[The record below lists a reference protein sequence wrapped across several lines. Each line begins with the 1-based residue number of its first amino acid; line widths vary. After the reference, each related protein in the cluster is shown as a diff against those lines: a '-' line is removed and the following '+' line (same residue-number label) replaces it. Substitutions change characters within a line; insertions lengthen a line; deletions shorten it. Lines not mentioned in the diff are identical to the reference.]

1 MKDMKIESWRGV
13 QGGGR
18 SASPR
23 KALEVLKLV
32 VVWCL
37 AGDDVEMSSE
47 GHENRKLEGGAGGRA
62 QRIPHKALEVLKL
75 VVVWCLAGDD
85 IEMSSEGHENR
96 KLEGGAR
103 C

>member
-1 MKDMKIESWRGV
+1 MKSMKIESGRGV
-13 QGGGR
+13 QGGGC

-47 GHENRKLEGGAGGRA
+47 GHENRKLEGGAR
-62 QRIPHKALEVLKL
+62 R
-75 VVVWCLAGDD
+75 
-85 IEMSSEGHENR
+85 
-96 KLEGGAR
+96 
-103 C
+103 

>member
-1 MKDMKIESWRGV
+1 MKIESGRGV

-37 AGDDVEMSSE
+37 AGDDVEMST
-47 GHENRKLEGGAGGRA
+47 
-62 QRIPHKALEVLKL
+62 
-75 VVVWCLAGDD
+75 
-85 IEMSSEGHENR
+85 EGHENR

-103 C
+103 R

>member
-1 MKDMKIESWRGV
+1 MKIESGRGV
-13 QGGGR
+13 QGGGC

-37 AGDDVEMSSE
+37 AGDDVEMSS
-47 GHENRKLEGGAGGRA
+47 
-62 QRIPHKALEVLKL
+62 Q
-75 VVVWCLAGDD
+75 
-85 IEMSSEGHENR
+85 GHENR

-103 C
+103 R

>member
-1 MKDMKIESWRGV
+1 MLKLVVVWCLAGDDVEMSSEGHEKSNMFEKSSVEHEIESGREV
-13 QGGGR
+13 QGGGC

-47 GHENRKLEGGAGGRA
+47 GHENRKLEGGAR
-62 QRIPHKALEVLKL
+62 R
-75 VVVWCLAGDD
+75 
-85 IEMSSEGHENR
+85 
-96 KLEGGAR
+96 
-103 C
+103 

>member
-1 MKDMKIESWRGV
+1 MEKHDSDEPQVIESKSSV

-37 AGDDVEMSSE
+37 AG
-47 GHENRKLEGGAGGRA
+47 G
-62 QRIPHKALEVLKL
+62 
-75 VVVWCLAGDD
+75 D

-96 KLEGGAR
+96 KV
-103 C
+103 